1 MSDITAPDR
10 VRLAP
15 IALWRIA
22 EAFLRFM
29 FVLFGAPEEVA
40 ASHTLSRKRALQLR
54 DWLAAG
60 EAMLRRLLLIEAAAW
75 TKRMRVSTPL
85 PRKAAAR
92 VRRLMEFTAD
102 KPEAWRVRFQY
113 FVAPAHMRAAAAPRL
128 KSAPRRRPL
137 KRFYSAWPLAER
149 FEALRR
155 VFNDPGA
162 FARRLARRLR
172 ARPHRAAAVLHAA
185 PCAAKL
191 VGAAEI
197 NTLTDAAE
205 SAWCNSS

>member
-1 MSDITAPDR
+1 MSATTSPDP

-15 IALWRIA
+15 VALWRIA
-22 EAFLRFM
+22 ETFLRFM

-60 EAMLRRLLLIEAAAW
+60 EALLRRLLLIEAAAW
-75 TKRMRVSTPL
+75 TKRMRVSAPTR
-85 PRKAAAR
+85 RKGAAR
-92 VRRLMEFTAD
+92 TRRLMEFTAD
-102 KPEAWRVRFQY
+102 KPAAWRVRFQC
-113 FVAPAHMRAAAAPRL
+113 FATPATTRALVSQRKSTPRW
-128 KSAPRRRPL
+128 RPL

-155 VFNDPGA
+155 VFNNPAA

-172 ARPHRAAAVLHAA
+172 ARPHRRAAVLHA
-185 PCAAKL
+185 PSGAAKL
-191 VGAAEI
+191 VGSAEF